1 MTRMTGGQALAR
13 SLLREGVRTVFGIP
27 GAGQYEAVDAL
38 WETPEIRYVSVRHEQ
53 AATYMADGY
62 ARAGGG
68 IAAAIVVPGPGVFNA
83 LAGMATADDLS
94 SPMIV
99 ITGDGNFRDEVTD
112 EHRWFEP
119 LARWT
124 ARVDRPAKI
133 PAAVQES
140 MRRMKTGR
148 PGPVLLQAPW
158 PTLAA
163 EEDVE
168 LREPE
173 VYAPPP
179 PDPGLV
185 RRAARLLQDA
195 TSPMI
200 WAGGGV
206 HVSDASEPLAAVA
219 EHLRAPVATSS
230 NGKGAVSDHHP
241 LSLGLAELRY
251 APLREWIARRD
262 VVLAVGTRTGFD
274 DRPTG
279 RRVVRIDIDP
289 ARTSIG
295 DDRDIGITGDAS
307 ATLEALLREL
317 RKSPSRAD
325 PHGAEASTAA
335 ALREERFTPHNQLEP
350 QRSLMN
356 AVRRAVPDDG
366 IVVQGM
372 NQMGYYSRNFL
383 PVYESRTYLTAS
395 HHGTLGHAFPVG
407 IGAKIA
413 QPDRAVVVLSGD
425 GGFLYNS
432 QELATAVQ
440 YGVNV
445 VVIVFNDNAYGN
457 VLRAQMEEFDG
468 HVLGTRLRN
477 PDFVALARSYGA
489 RGVRADGAA
498 ELETALSEALA
509 AEDAPTLIEVP
520 LGRLER
526 VY

>member
-13 SLLREGVRTVFGIP
+13 SMLREGVRTVFGIP

-94 SPMIV
+94 SPMLV
-99 ITGDGNFRDEVTD
+99 ITGDGNFRDEWPD
-112 EHRWFEP
+112 EVGWFEP

-124 ARVDRPAKI
+124 ARVERPADV
-133 PAAVQES
+133 PAAVQEA
-140 MRRMKTGR
+140 MRRMKNGR
-148 PGPVLLQAPW
+148 PGPVLLQGPW
-158 PTLAA
+158 ATLAA
-163 EEDVE
+163 EEDVD
-168 LREPE
+168 LPEPE
-173 VYAPPP
+173 VYG
-179 PDPGLV
+179 PDPAEPKLV
-185 RRAARLLQDA
+185 RRAAQLLRA
-195 TSPMI
+195 SKSPMI

-206 HVSDASEPLAAVA
+206 HVSGASEALIALA
-219 EHLRAPVATSS
+219 EHLQAPVATSS
-230 NGKGAVSDHHP
+230 NGKGAVSDRHP

-274 DRPTG
+274 DRPAG
-279 RRVVRIDIDP
+279 QRVVRIDVDG
-289 ARTSIG
+289 ARTST
-295 DDRDIGITGDAS
+295 DDARDIGITGDAG
-307 ATLEALLREL
+307 ATLEALLGEL
-317 RKSPSRAD
+317 RESPRRLD
-325 PHGAEASTAA
+325 PRDGAAAEVA
-335 ALREERFTPHNQLEP
+335 ALRADRFAPHNQLEP
-350 QRSLMN
+350 QRSLMD

-372 NQMGYYSRNFL
+372 NQMGYYSRNYL

-413 QPDRAVVVLSGD
+413 RPDRAVVVLSGD

-440 YGVNV
+440 YGINV

-457 VLRAQMEEFDG
+457 VLRAQIEQFDG
-468 HVLGTRLRN
+468 HVLGTKLQN
-477 PDFVALARSYGA
+477 PDFTALARSYGA
-489 RGVRADGAA
+489 RGVVADGAG
-498 ELETALSEALA
+498 ELEVALGEALA
-509 AEDAPTLIEVP
+509 ADAPTLIEVP

>member
-68 IAAAIVVPGPGVFNA
+68 IAAAIVVPGPGAFNA

-94 SPMIV
+94 SPV
-99 ITGDGNFRDEVTD
+99 LVVTGDGNFRDETAD

-124 ARVDRPAKI
+124 ARVDRPAEV
-133 PAAVQES
+133 PEAVQES
-140 MRRMKTGR
+140 MRRMATGR
-148 PGPVLLQAPW
+148 PGPVLLQVPW
-158 PTLAA
+158 ATLAA
-163 EEDVE
+163 EEEVA

-173 VYAPPP
+173 AYAPPP
-179 PDPGLV
+179 PDPAQV
-185 RRAARLLQDA
+185 RQAARLLQEA
-195 TSPMI
+195 ESPMV

-206 HVSDASEPLAAVA
+206 HVSGASEELAALA
-219 EHLRAPVATSS
+219 EHLQAPVVTTA
-230 NGKGAVSDHHP
+230 NGKGALSDRHP
-241 LSLGLAELRY
+241 LSLGFAELRFG
-251 APLREWIARRD
+251 PLRRWIERRD
-262 VVLAVGTRTGFD
+262 VVLAVGTRTSFD
-274 DRPTG
+274 DVPAG
-279 RRVVRIDIDP
+279 RGIVRIDIDP
-289 ARTSIG
+289 DRTPTGGAR
-295 DDRDIGITGDAS
+295 DVAITGDART
-307 ATLEALLREL
+307 TLEALLREL
-317 RKSPSRAD
+317 RKSPQRSD
-325 PHGAEASTAA
+325 KHGAGTADVA
-335 ALREERFTPHNQLEP
+335 ALRNARSAPDNQLEP
-350 QRSLMN
+350 QRSLMA
-356 AVRRAVPDDG
+356 AVRRAFPDDG

-383 PVYESRTYLTAS
+383 PVYASRAYLTAS

-407 IGAKIA
+407 VGAKIA
-413 QPDRAVVVLSGD
+413 RPDRAVVVLSGD

-440 YGVNV
+440 HGINA

-457 VLRAQMEEFDG
+457 VLRAQMEEFGG

-489 RGVRADGAA
+489 RGVRADGAP
-498 ELETALSEALA
+498 ELEAALEDALA
-509 AEDAPTLIEVP
+509 ADAPTLIEVP